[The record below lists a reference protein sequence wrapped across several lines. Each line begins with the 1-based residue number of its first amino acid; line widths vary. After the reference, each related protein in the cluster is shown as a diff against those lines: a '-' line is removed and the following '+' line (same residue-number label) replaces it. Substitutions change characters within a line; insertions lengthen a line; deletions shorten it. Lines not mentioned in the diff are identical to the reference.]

1 MQKREQ
7 YKRMLRFLLSVF
19 FLAAETGMFY
29 YVWMSRYS
37 GLMEKPF
44 QRKGNWLMAAFY
56 VLFLV
61 LFAHMYSGWKIGAL
75 KAFHLIYSQGLS
87 LLFANAMMYVVITLL
102 TKKFQVFWPLLLMF
116 LAQCVFACAWGM
128 ASTGCYLRAYP
139 PRRVLM
145 VYGDRPNTGLA
156 GKFHSRADRFVICET
171 IHISEGMERIAEK
184 ISRYEGVVI
193 GDIPTPFR
201 NKILKYCYEK
211 SVRTYTSPKISDIL
225 IRSAESQHL
234 FDTPILLSRNVGL
247 TFEQR
252 LVKRGLDLV
261 ISSAALFI
269 FLPVMAVTAAA
280 IKFEDNGPVF
290 FKQKR
295 ATLDGQVF
303 EVLKFRSMVV
313 DAEREGASV
322 PATKGDP
329 RITRVGRLIRAARI
343 DELPQLLNILKG
355 EMSLVGPRPER
366 LEHVEKYSKE
376 IPEFSYRLKVKAGLT
391 GYAQVYGKYNT
402 TAYDKLKLDLTYIQN
417 YSIRLDIEILFQT
430 VKILFMKDSTEG
442 FSEEA
447 STAMTEY
454 ARERMESRG

>member
-128 ASTGCYLRAYP
+128 WSTGCYLRAYP

>member
-29 YVWMSRYS
+29 YVWMGRYS
-37 GLMEKPF
+37 VLMEKPF

-116 LAQCVFACAWGM
+116 LAQCAFACAWGM

-261 ISSAALFI
+261 ISSAALLV
-269 FLPVMAVTAAA
+269 FLPVMAATAVV
-280 IKFEDNGPVF
+280 IKLEDKGPVF

-295 ATLDGQVF
+295 ATLSGQVF

-322 PATKGDP
+322 PATRGDP
-329 RITRVGRLIRAARI
+329 RITKVGRIIRAARI

-430 VKILFMKDSTEG
+430 VKILFMKESTEG

-454 ARERMESRG
+454 VRERMESRG